1 MTQRSIQNSI
11 CIGQREIGQG
21 HQPFIIAELSANHNG
36 SLQAALDTISAA
48 KAAGADAIKLQ
59 TYTADTLTLNCDSPL
74 FTIDGGLWHGQTLY
88 SLYQQAHTPWE
99 WHGELFAHARK
110 LGLICFSS
118 PFDNTAIDLLES
130 LDCPAYKIASFEL
143 IDLPLI
149 RAVAATGKPMIMS
162 TGMADLAEIE
172 EAVTTAR
179 DAGCR
184 ELALLHCISG
194 YPTPIEQANL
204 ATLQDLAQRFDVVIG
219 LSDHTL
225 GTTAA
230 TAACALGASIIEK
243 HFILDRSIGG
253 PDSSFS
259 ITPAELTRLV
269 SDCRDAWL
277 AIGTS
282 GYARKEAEN
291 GNVIFRRSLFAVRDI
306 AQGEA
311 LTSDNVRSIRPGHG
325 LAPKH
330 LPQVLTMRAATAIAR
345 GTPVSWDLL
354 A

>member
-1 MTQRSIQNSI
+1 MAQHRIR
-11 CIGQREIGQG
+11 IGQRDIGPDQP
-21 HQPFIIAELSANHNG
+21 PFIIAELSANHNG

-48 KAAGADAIKLQ
+48 KEAGADAIKLQ
-59 TYTADTLTLNCDSPL
+59 TYTADTLTIDCDSPL

-88 SLYQQAHTPWE
+88 ALYQEAHTPWS

-110 LGLICFSS
+110 LGLLCFSS
-118 PFDNTAIDLLES
+118 PFDDSAISLLES
-130 LDCPAYKIASFEL
+130 LACPAYKIASFEL
-143 IDLPLI
+143 VDLPLI

-162 TGMADLAEIE
+162 TGMASLVEIE
-172 EAVTTAR
+172 EAVATAR
-179 DAGCR
+179 QAGCQQ
-184 ELALLHCISG
+184 LALLHCISG

-204 ATLQDLAQRFDVVIG
+204 ATLQDLGQRFEVVIG

-253 PDSSFS
+253 PDASFS
-259 ITPAELTRLV
+259 ITPPELARLV

-277 AIGTS
+277 AIGKS
-282 GYARKEAEN
+282 GYARKEAEA
-291 GNVIFRRSLFAVRDI
+291 GNSIFRRSLFFVADI
-306 AQGEA
+306 AAGEVITPA
-311 LTSDNVRSIRPGHG
+311 HVRSIRPGYG
-325 LAPKH
+325 LAPKY
-330 LPQVLTMRAATAIAR
+330 LPQVIGQKVRHAIAR
-345 GTPVSWDLL
+345 GTPVSWEQL